1 MYIRKDVVASI
12 WNYGV
17 SPVEQVVVDPYAE
30 GKLPLEA
37 SLVTGTPGSEPGQ
50 FQAPRGI
57 AVASDGSIYVADS
70 RNNRIQHLAADGSVI
85 NTWGT
90 FADANSGNAP
100 GGSFNEPWG
109 IVVGKDGSV
118 FVTDTWNNR
127 IQKFTADGQFIKMWG
142 FFGQA
147 ETPDAFWGPRGLAV
161 DGEGRVYVTDTGN
174 KRVVIF
180 TADGEYVA
188 QFGSAGFDPGQFSE
202 PVGIAIDSQGKV
214 FVADTWNQRV
224 QAFTPDES
232 GQNFNPAVQWDI
244 SGWFGESLDNK
255 PFISVSNDG
264 KVFVADPEGAR
275 ILVFDE
281 NGTYLNN
288 WGNFSTGPDG
298 FNLVGGVAADQAGG
312 VWVADA
318 GNHRIMHF
326 TLP

>member
-1 MYIRKDVVASI
+1 MRDNPIILVGDDQYGKLESIVGSDFYAYDYVRLWWPMQDYFHLDWKRISNALTDPNIRTGLFDIWLNDNFTRYAQATGSTTLTLTNWYPDNNIRMYIRKDVVASI

-147 ETPDAFWGPRGLAV
+147 ETPDAFWGPARPGCRQRRPGLR
-161 DGEGRVYVTDTGN
+161 DGYR
-174 KRVVIF
+174 
-180 TADGEYVA
+180 
-188 QFGSAGFDPGQFSE
+188 Q
-202 PVGIAIDSQGKV
+202 
-214 FVADTWNQRV
+214 
-224 QAFTPDES
+224 
-232 GQNFNPAVQWDI
+232 
-244 SGWFGESLDNK
+244 
-255 PFISVSNDG
+255 
-264 KVFVADPEGAR
+264 
-275 ILVFDE
+275 
-281 NGTYLNN
+281 
-288 WGNFSTGPDG
+288 
-298 FNLVGGVAADQAGG
+298 
-312 VWVADA
+312 
-318 GNHRIMHF
+318 
-326 TLP
+326 